1 MRDLK
6 NINKLAIDLY
16 YFSNKN
22 RSVSIVIEQLIL
34 LTFQSDVKVISH
46 EIKNWINIVIS
57 KCNKTKRRIVDII
70 CVIKVVVVKYV
81 GLLDMHW
88 TLCSTYTSDNSFFK
102 IADQIEMLF
111 LEIYHFLFIQISV
124 RATFKSDNTIWI
136 RFSRSILFRSLN
148 SAWNRLIDYV

>member
-1 MRDLK
+1 MRYLK
-6 NINKLAIDLY
+6 NINKLAINLY

-22 RSVSIVIEQLIL
+22 RSAFIVIEQLIL
-34 LTFQSDVKVISH
+34 LTFQPDVKVISN

-70 CVIKVVVVKYV
+70 CVIKVVVVKYI

-88 TLCSTYTSDNSFFK
+88 TSCSTYTSDNSFFK
-102 IADQIEMLF
+102 IVDQIEMLF
-111 LEIYHFLFIQISV
+111 PEIYHFLFIQISV
-124 RATFKSDNTIWI
+124 RATFKSDNMIPI
-136 RFSRSILFRSLN
+136 RFSRSILFRTLN